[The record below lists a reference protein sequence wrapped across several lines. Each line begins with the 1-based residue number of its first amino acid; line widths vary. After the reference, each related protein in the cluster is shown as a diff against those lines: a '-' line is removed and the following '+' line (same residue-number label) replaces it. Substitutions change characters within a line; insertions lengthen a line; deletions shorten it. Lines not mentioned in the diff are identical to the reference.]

1 MEKDTREE
9 NLPSGH
15 DMIPLKDDIPTQT
28 FPLVTIGLI
37 VINVLVYIYQLTLSP
52 EGLETFLFRYGAIP
66 GRLIHPF
73 GGIYSSLQT
82 IPSSLTILSS
92 MFLHGG
98 LIHLLGNM
106 LYLWIFGNNVEDYLG
121 HVRFIF
127 FYLISGFFAA
137 FIHTLSDLTST
148 IPMIGASGAIAGVLG
163 AYIILF
169 PKANVST
176 LFIFIIFF
184 KIIKVPAVLILGLW
198 FLVQLLN
205 AGTVE
210 GSVAWYAHVGG
221 FITGIFLILIF
232 KSMSIRRN

>member
-1 MEKDTREE
+1 
-9 NLPSGH
+9 
-15 DMIPLKDDIPTQT
+15 MIPLKDDTPTNT
-28 FPLVTIGLI
+28 FPFVTIGLI
-37 VINVLVYIYQLTLSP
+37 GINILVYIYQLTLSS

-66 GRLIHPF
+66 GRLVHPLETDT
-73 GGIYSSLQT
+73 SSLQT
-82 IPSSLTILSS
+82 IPYTLTIFSS

-98 LIHLLGNM
+98 AIHLLGNM

-121 HVRFIF
+121 HVKFIF
-127 FYLISGFFAA
+127 FYLIAGFFAA
-137 FIHTLSDLTST
+137 FIHTLSDLGST
-148 IPMIGASGAIAGVLG
+148 IPMIGASGAIAGILG

-169 PKANVST
+169 PRANVST

-205 AGTVE
+205 AGTGG

-221 FITGIFLILIF
+221 FLTGVVLILIF
-232 KSMSIRRN
+232 KSMSPRRT

>member
-1 MEKDTREE
+1 
-9 NLPSGH
+9 
-15 DMIPLKDDIPTQT
+15 MIPLKDDIQTQT
-28 FPLVTIGLI
+28 FPLITIALI
-37 VINVLVYIYQLTLSP
+37 AINMLVYVYQLTLST

-73 GGIYSSLQT
+73 GGFQSTPQT
-82 IPSSLTILSS
+82 IPYSLTIFSS
-92 MFLHGG
+92 MFIHGG
-98 LIHLLGNM
+98 TLHLLGNM

-121 HVRFIF
+121 HIKFII

-137 FIHTLSDLTST
+137 FIHTLSDLNSP
-148 IPMIGASGAIAGVLG
+148 IPMIGASGAIAGILG
-163 AYIILF
+163 AYLILF
-169 PKANVST
+169 PRANVST

-205 AGTVE
+205 AGTVA

-221 FITGIFLILIF
+221 FLTGIFLILIF

>member
-1 MEKDTREE
+1 
-9 NLPSGH
+9 
-15 DMIPLKDDIPTQT
+15 MIPLKDDNPTST
-28 FPLVTIGLI
+28 FPLITLSLLAINI
-37 VINVLVYIYQLTLSP
+37 VVYIYQLTLSS

-66 GRLIHPF
+66 GRLIHP
-73 GGIYSSLQT
+73 SLGDLPPAQA
-82 IPSSLTILSS
+82 IPYALTIFSS

-98 LIHLLGNM
+98 LFHLLGNM

-121 HVRFIF
+121 HVRFFI

-137 FIHTLSDLTST
+137 FIHTLSDLNSP

-163 AYIILF
+163 AYLVLF
-169 PKANVST
+169 PRANVST

-184 KIIKVPAVLILGLW
+184 KIIKVPAVLVLGLW

-205 AGTVE
+205 AGTAG

-221 FITGIFLILIF
+221 FLTGVVIIRTF
-232 KSMSIRRN
+232 KVIRRN

>member
-1 MEKDTREE
+1 
-9 NLPSGH
+9 
-15 DMIPLKDDIPTQT
+15 MIPLKDDNPTQT
-28 FPLVTIGLI
+28 FPLITISL
-37 VINVLVYIYQLTLSP
+37 VAINVLVYVYQLTLSS

-73 GGIYSSLQT
+73 EGVRAFPQS
-82 IPSSLTILSS
+82 IPFGLTIFSS

-98 LIHLLGNM
+98 MFHLLGNM

-121 HVRFIF
+121 HVKYII

-137 FIHTLSDLTST
+137 FIHTLSDLNSP
-148 IPMIGASGAIAGVLG
+148 IPMIGASGAIAGILG
-163 AYIILF
+163 AYLVLF
-169 PKANVST
+169 PRANIST

-198 FLVQLLN
+198 FLLQLLN
-205 AGTVE
+205 AGTVG

-221 FITGIFLILIF
+221 FLTGVVLIRIF
-232 KSMSIRRN
+232 KSIRRT

>member
-1 MEKDTREE
+1 
-9 NLPSGH
+9 
-15 DMIPLKDDIPTQT
+15 MIPLKDDNPTQT
-28 FPLVTIGLI
+28 FPLITISL
-37 VINVLVYIYQLTLSP
+37 VAINVLVYIYLLTLSS

-73 GGIYSSLQT
+73 EVDQAFSPT
-82 IPSSLTILSS
+82 IPFGLTIFSS

-98 LIHLLGNM
+98 MFHLLGNM

-121 HVRFIF
+121 HVKYII

-137 FIHTLSDLTST
+137 FIHTLSDLNSP
-148 IPMIGASGAIAGVLG
+148 IPMIGASGAIAGILG
-163 AYIILF
+163 AYLVLF
-169 PKANVST
+169 PRANVST

-198 FLVQLLN
+198 FLLQLLN
-205 AGTVE
+205 AGTVG

-221 FITGIFLILIF
+221 FLTGVVLIQIF
-232 KSMSIRRN
+232 KSIRRT

>member
-1 MEKDTREE
+1 
-9 NLPSGH
+9 
-15 DMIPLKDDIPTQT
+15 MIPLKDDNPTQT
-28 FPLVTIGLI
+28 FPLVTII
-37 VINVLVYIYQLTLSP
+37 IIIINILVYVYQLTLST

-66 GRLIHPF
+66 GRLLHPF
-73 GGIYSSLQT
+73 FQESSSPQS
-82 IPSSLTILSS
+82 IPFGLTIFSS

-106 LYLWIFGNNVEDYLG
+106 LYLWIFGDNVEDYLG
-121 HVRFIF
+121 HVKFIF
-127 FYLISGFFAA
+127 FYLIAGFFAA
-137 FIHTLSDLTST
+137 FIHTLSDLNSS

-163 AYIILF
+163 AYLILF
-169 PKANVST
+169 PRANVST

-205 AGTVE
+205 AGSGG

-221 FITGIFLILIF
+221 FLTGIILIQTF
-232 KSMSIRRN
+232 KAIRLK

>member
-1 MEKDTREE
+1 
-9 NLPSGH
+9 
-15 DMIPLKDDIPTQT
+15 MIPLKDDNPTQT
-28 FPLVTIGLI
+28 FPLITIGL
-37 VINVLVYIYQLTLSP
+37 VAINILIYVYQLTLSS

-73 GGIYSSLQT
+73 GGDQVFPRS
-82 IPSSLTILSS
+82 IPFGLTIFSS

-98 LIHLLGNM
+98 MFHLLGNM

-121 HVRFIF
+121 HVKYII

-137 FIHTLSDLTST
+137 FIHTLSDLNSP

-163 AYIILF
+163 AYLVLF
-169 PKANVST
+169 PRANVST

-198 FLVQLLN
+198 FLLQLLN
-205 AGTVE
+205 AGTVG

-221 FITGIFLILIF
+221 FLTGVVLIRIF
-232 KSMSIRRN
+232 KSFRRT

>member
-1 MEKDTREE
+1 
-9 NLPSGH
+9 
-15 DMIPLKDDIPTQT
+15 MIPLKDDIPTQT
-28 FPLVTIGLI
+28 FPLITIGLI
-37 VINVLVYIYQLTLSP
+37 LINVLVYIYQLTLSP

-66 GRLIHPF
+66 GRLVHPF
-73 GGIYSSLQT
+73 AADHTFPQAMPFG
-82 IPSSLTILSS
+82 LTIFSS
-92 MFLHGG
+92 IFLHGG
-98 LIHLLGNM
+98 LFHLLGNM

-121 HVRFIF
+121 HAKFFI

-137 FIHTLSDLTST
+137 FIQTLSDLNSS

-163 AYIILF
+163 AYFVLF
-169 PKANVST
+169 PRANVST

-205 AGTVE
+205 AGTVG

-221 FITGIFLILIF
+221 FLTGVVLIRTF
-232 KSMSIRRN
+232 KVIHRN